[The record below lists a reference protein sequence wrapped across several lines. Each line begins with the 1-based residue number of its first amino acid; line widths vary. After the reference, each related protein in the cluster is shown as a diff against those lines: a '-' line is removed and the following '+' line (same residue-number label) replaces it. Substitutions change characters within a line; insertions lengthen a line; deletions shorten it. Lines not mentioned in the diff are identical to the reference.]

1 MKHFVL
7 RQVAICLLFAGIGWG
22 QVATARL
29 EGVVTDASGSVVP
42 AASATARNT
51 RTGISMKT
59 TASDTGFYIFPSLQ
73 PGLYSLTIEAAGFRT
88 SVISAIEMNV
98 SGTVAQNVK
107 LEVGSVTESVTIE
120 SNAVRVQTAEAQIS
134 RAVTLKDIDTLPQLG
149 RSPIILSVFQPGV
162 AANPSNLTFA
172 RVNGTREG
180 SNNTTLDGID
190 VNDAVVPRLGLSM
203 TANNTDSVE
212 EFRVVLNGGK
222 AEYGRNAGAQVE
234 LITRSGTNDFHGN
247 LFDYHRNTVL
257 NANDWFN
264 NSSRVLRPKFIQNF
278 FGGSAGGRLL
288 RDKTF
293 FFFNYQ
299 GRRTAQELVRNR
311 TVLTP
316 EAKQGLF
323 RWNAPGGG
331 MQTFDITRNDPRSL
345 GIDAEVRKNIALLP
359 NPNNFDVGDG
369 LNSAGFRF
377 NNSNNSFENQW
388 TMKIDHNLWDGHRVF
403 YRHSWQ
409 NNDFIDSLNNA
420 DARYPG
426 QPHGTQGGNRWGYSI
441 GSDWQVRPTMVNELR
456 FGYQSASVDFRRPAR
471 PKGPAQISNT
481 WTDPILPNFAQ
492 GRNSPV
498 YDFTDNF
505 SMMHGK
511 HTVKAGMTFRRTLQY
526 GYNDAGI
533 YPDVTF
539 ARTNGNI
546 PPATIGPAGAAISSA
561 DRQRFENLY
570 NDLLGRMSQVS
581 ITYYSD
587 LEKFQPAGA
596 PRVRNTTFKEYGFF
610 LQDDWKVTPRLTVN
624 AGLRYELLLSPVE
637 ISGLQGSIDRPELV
651 NTVSQISNFTVR
663 RTPQWYNND
672 WNNFA
677 PRFGFAWDLLG
688 NSRIAI
694 RGGYGVFY
702 DRVIGAVSNAVDGAT
717 PGFSQ
722 NSLTF
727 PNSAAGADVRLAAG
741 VPTPAQP
748 GRPVLQ
754 QPNDRQTSIYAFDP
768 NLRTGYFHHFNLN
781 IQIEVMRNTVMD
793 IGYVGT
799 RGIKLF
805 TWLDMNQPRIYGDFL
820 NSFRE
825 IQAFRA
831 TGATVPASNTLVR
844 LFGSPAAAVTSIGAS
859 TFDQGLVGA
868 AANTVDRSNYTRYRA
883 AGVSDF
889 YLRNFPQYNLLRHG
903 DNNGHSYYN
912 SLQASIRRQTGALK
926 FQFNYTFSRSIDNTS
941 VDGNGFTAPI
951 DNYNFWLNRGL
962 SDFDIPHVLNGS
974 VIYTLPVGR
983 GKSFG
988 SGMPGWADS
997 MIGGWD
1003 IGLLTLWQAG
1013 RTMTITSGRTTG
1025 PSTSNTWANYSG
1037 DRTIGTVDKRGNGV
1051 YYFSPDQIARFSFP
1065 GAGEVGTSGRNAFRG
1080 PSYINFDASIVKRFR
1095 IWEQHS
1101 VTFRAEMYNM
1111 LNHPTFGSPGL
1122 SLVTPA
1128 SFGRISAVSG
1138 AARIMQMALRYDF

>member
-1 MKHFVL
+1 L
-7 RQVAICLLFAGIGWG
+7 
-22 QVATARL
+22 
-29 EGVVTDASGSVVP
+29 
-42 AASATARNT
+42 
-51 RTGISMKT
+51 
-59 TASDTGFYIFPSLQ
+59 
-73 PGLYSLTIEAAGFRT
+73 
-88 SVISAIEMNV
+88 
-98 SGTVAQNVK
+98 
-107 LEVGSVTESVTIE
+107 
-120 SNAVRVQTAEAQIS
+120 
-134 RAVTLKDIDTLPQLG
+134 
-149 RSPIILSVFQPGV
+149 
-162 AANPSNLTFA
+162 
-172 RVNGTREG
+172 
-180 SNNTTLDGID
+180 
-190 VNDAVVPRLGLSM
+190 
-203 TANNTDSVE
+203 TANNTDSIE

-234 LITRSGTNDFHGN
+234 WITRSGANDFHGN

-257 NANDWFN
+257 NANNWFN
-264 NSSRVLRPKFIQNF
+264 NSSGVLRPKFIQNF
-278 FGGSAGGRLL
+278 FGGSAGGL
-288 RDKTF
+288 
-293 FFFNYQ
+293 
-299 GRRTAQELVRNR
+299 
-311 TVLTP
+311 
-316 EAKQGLF
+316 
-323 RWNAPGGG
+323 
-331 MQTFDITRNDPRSL
+331 QTFDIARNDPRSL
-345 GIDAEVRKNIALLP
+345 GIDAEIRKIIALLP
-359 NPNNFDVGDG
+359 NPNDFDIGDG

-388 TMKIDHNLWDGHRVF
+388 TMKIDHNLWDGRRVF
-403 YRHSWQ
+403 YRHS
-409 NNDFIDSLNNA
+409 
-420 DARYPG
+420 
-426 QPHGTQGGNRWGYSI
+426 
-441 GSDWQVRPTMVNELR
+441 
-456 FGYQSASVDFRRPAR
+456 
-471 PKGPAQISNT
+471 
-481 WTDPILPNFAQ
+481 
-492 GRNSPV
+492 
-498 YDFTDNF
+498 
-505 SMMHGK
+505 
-511 HTVKAGMTFRRTLQY
+511 
-526 GYNDAGI
+526 
-533 YPDVTF
+533 
-539 ARTNGNI
+539 
-546 PPATIGPAGAAISSA
+546 
-561 DRQRFENLY
+561 
-570 NDLLGRMSQVS
+570 
-581 ITYYSD
+581 
-587 LEKFQPAGA
+587 
-596 PRVRNTTFKEYGFF
+596 
-610 LQDDWKVTPRLTVN
+610 
-624 AGLRYELLLSPVE
+624 
-637 ISGLQGSIDRPELV
+637 
-651 NTVSQISNFTVR
+651 
-663 RTPQWYNND
+663 
-672 WNNFA
+672 
-677 PRFGFAWDLLG
+677 
-688 NSRIAI
+688 
-694 RGGYGVFY
+694 Y

-727 PNSAAGADVRLAAG
+727 PNSAAGSDVRLAAG

-951 DNYNFWLNRGL
+951 DNYNFSLNRGL

-1122 SLVTPA
+1122 NLVTPA